1 MKKLVTKYSYIN
13 RERGILCSGLGRF
26 LVTLYTA
33 YLVFFSYLYFNIF
46 RYPNILLS
54 LKEKYLGTSRAT
66 LIFVHPTKLSNHNLS
81 CGKYFLLFFLIS
93 YFFFVYVIRVRCIKI
108 STSWNTLK
116 YSLCEKKI
124 VILRYS
130 MSYTYFPT
138 PL

>member
-1 MKKLVTKYSYIN
+1 MSEEKVRCMKMCVFRDASKYCARYQIRILVQYQYRYKNNQMKKLVTKYSYIN

-93 YFFFVYVIRVRCIKI
+93 YFF
-108 STSWNTLK
+108 L
-116 YSLCEKKI
+116 
-124 VILRYS
+124 
-130 MSYTYFPT
+130 YT
-138 PL
+138 